1 MIEGEPSLAG
11 LEPAE
16 HRDVDV
22 GSIADLLQG
31 EPLLVTE
38 LAEAPTD
45 SIVDGLG
52 FGAGLLATTMGAAAR
67 FGHARAGL
75 LVSLQPRHHLGEVM
89 LDDVKAGLP
98 HGCLAV
104 APSVHSPFAVPLPC
118 HFERHGG
125 VPNGFGRY

>member
-1 MIEGEPSLAG
+1 LAG

-98 HGCLAV
+98 TDVLLLLPA
-104 APSVHSPFAVPLPC
+104 SVHRSPC
-118 HFERHGG
+118 HFRATLNGTAGCRTVSGG
-125 VPNGFGRY
+125 

>member
-1 MIEGEPSLAG
+1 LAG

-89 LDDVKAGLP
+89 LDDVRAGLP
-98 HGCLAV
+98 TDVLLLLQR
-104 APSVHSPFAVPLPC
+104 PSTVPLSC
-118 HFERHGG
+118 HSDWHGG
-125 VPNGFGRY
+125 VPN